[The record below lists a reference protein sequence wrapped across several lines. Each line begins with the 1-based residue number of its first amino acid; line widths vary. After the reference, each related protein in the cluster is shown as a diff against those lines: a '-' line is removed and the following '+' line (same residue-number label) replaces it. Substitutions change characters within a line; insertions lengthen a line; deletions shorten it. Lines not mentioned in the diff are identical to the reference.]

1 MTRILASNLRCVTC
15 GREYSFDDKKFL
27 CPKCGKKLYG
37 KVITTPG
44 TLEVGYHY
52 DGAES
57 IVNKNVLKCRSGGVW
72 KYSELL
78 PIFNEEFIVTLGEGD
93 TPLTK
98 CERLG
103 HELSLNSL
111 YIKNETLNPTGSFK
125 DRGAAV
131 AISKAREYGFDTVS
145 CASSGSLAAA
155 IAAYASKAG
164 LKSYIFVP
172 AATPHAKITQ
182 ALMYG
187 AKVIAVRGI
196 YEEAMNLQ
204 IEVCEDRSWYNC
216 TNGLN
221 PFRLEGDKTTAY
233 EICEQLGWNAPD
245 KLIIPTGSGGNL
257 AGEWKGFKEFFK
269 LGLIHTLPKLIAVQ
283 VTAGAPI
290 AKAFLEDKDE
300 ASPLP
305 LKSVEDTI
313 AGGLVGAYSEYGTLA
328 LRAIRESH
336 GIANIVDDKSIL
348 EAQKLLAQTEGIF
361 AEPSGAASIA
371 SLIQM
376 AENKEVNKNEVIV
389 CVITGNGLRD
399 IEVARGL
406 VPVPIE
412 VEPNIEDF
420 RRAMQGTN
428 GAL

>member
-1 MTRILASNLRCVTC
+1 MRTLAANLRCITC
-15 GREYSFDDKKFL
+15 GREYSFDEKRFL
-27 CPKCGKKLYG
+27 CPECGKKVYG

-44 TLEVGYHY
+44 TLEVVYHY

-57 IVNKNVLKCRSGGVW
+57 VVNKDVLEHRSGGVW

-78 PIFNEEFIVTLGEGD
+78 PVINKKSVVTLGEGR

-103 HELSLNSL
+103 RELGLNFL
-111 YIKNETLNPTGSFK
+111 YIKNEALNPTGSFK

-155 IAAYASKAG
+155 IAAYAAKAG
-164 LKSYIFVP
+164 LKSYIFIP
-172 AATPHAKITQ
+172 AATPRAKITQ

-187 AKVIAVRGI
+187 ARVIAVRGI

-204 IEVCEDRSWYNC
+204 IEVCEERNWYNC

-221 PFRLEGDKTTAY
+221 PFRIEGDKTTAY
-233 EICEQLGWNAPD
+233 EICEQLGWKAPD
-245 KLIIPTGSGGNL
+245 RVIIPTGSGGNL

-269 LGLIHTLPKLIAVQ
+269 LGLIRVLPKFTAVQ
-283 VTAGAPI
+283 VVAGAPI
-290 AKAFLEDKDE
+290 AKAFLENKDDE
-300 ASPLP
+300 VLPLP
-305 LKSVEDTI
+305 LESVGDTV
-313 AGGLVGAYSEYGTLA
+313 AGGLVGAYSEYGSLA
-328 LRAIRESH
+328 LSALRESH
-336 GIANIVDDKSIL
+336 GTASIVNDNSIL
-348 EAQKLLAQTEGIF
+348 EAQKVLAQTEGVF
-361 AEPSGAASIA
+361 AEPSGAASVA
-371 SLIQM
+371 GLIQM
-376 AENKEVNKNEVIV
+376 VENKKVDKDEVIV

-399 IEVARGL
+399 IEVAKGL

-412 VEPNIEDF
+412 VGPDIEDF
-420 RRAMQGTN
+420 RHAIRETN
-428 GAL
+428 EML